1 SDLHRRQAGLEIAA
15 VQMIDDGAQ
24 PGVHRPLV
32 GLVMRRAHVRL
43 AQHLHADGVVAAAQ
57 LLAQL
62 LVACD
67 RFRGRGIVS
76 RLGSGGG
83 ATGAEE
89 ERHGHGQ
96 EGNSRT
102 HASPGFLLLGASITK
117 SAPGCRERLRRR
129 AESYQRMPPPRP
141 PRAGG
146 LSVAMFTRS
155 ARPPRSLPFSSSACS
170 ADCCFAKVMKAK
182 PFGRPVSLS
191 LIIASSSMSP

>member
-1 SDLHRRQAGLEIAA
+1 
-15 VQMIDDGAQ
+15 
-24 PGVHRPLV
+24 
-32 GLVMRRAHVRL
+32 
-43 AQHLHADGVVAAAQ
+43 HLHADGVVAAAQ

-117 SAPGCRERLRRR
+117 SAPGCRERLRRTRRILPAHAAAAAAARRRLVGGDVHAKR
-129 AESYQRMPPPRP
+129 ATAKVVAVQLERLL
-141 PRAGG
+141 GG
-146 LSVAMFTRS
+146 LLLREG
-155 ARPPRSLPFSSSACS
+155 
-170 ADCCFAKVMKAK
+170 DE
-182 PFGRPVSLS
+182 G
-191 LIIASSSMSP
+191 